1 MLNRE
6 QEISAAKLSIIQYVV
21 VAVLLVLVAGLWRL
35 QVVGKDNYRALAEA
49 NRVRKVPILAPRGRL
64 LDREGRLIVDNYPSV
79 SCFLVHEQGRDLQ
92 ADLPL
97 IARGLNM
104 TADQIEAAIKKYG
117 ISSKYQPIPLKQDI
131 TPDEQEFIEAHRD
144 EMPELELI
152 NEQRRLYPRD
162 GFAAHLIGYVGEV
175 SEDMLQNPQYAYYTP
190 GDVVGRSGV
199 EETYDQ
205 ILRGTDGSH
214 DVLVDSHGRE
224 VGVLGNE
231 PAVPGKDLRL
241 SIDLDVQRAA
251 ENAMGDRN
259 GAIVALDPHTGEVL
273 AMVSRPIFD
282 PNRFAV
288 KIGRDDWNKLMT
300 DPDKPLLNKAIQA
313 QLAPGSTFKV
323 IMSVAGLEENVAQ
336 TLKVNCQGGGT
347 FYGRYFACDAHHGNV
362 DIHNSIPLSCDTY
375 YYTLAERLGITKIA
389 YWAHKMGI
397 GVRTGIDLPNEVSGT
412 MPSEEWAMK
421 NYHRKWYA
429 GETISVGIGQGAV
442 ALTPIQLARAIGGI
456 TSGGQFQ
463 RPHVVL
469 PNQLPAQYEQAMLE
483 TYPGSG
489 TTEARLDPAAWEIIT
504 DGMAETTTGSG
515 TAHASHLEGID
526 FAGKTGTAQVLNHS
540 FGAKSVSAS
549 KSGRANAWFV
559 GVAPRRNPD
568 IVVAVL
574 WEHGGWGAGS
584 AHLAAQVIETYVDKQ
599 RRLEHNLQAP
609 PPPQAATVEVGAV
622 WSASGEQDAASK
634 PGTKPSAKSIN
645 TPVGP
650 GERPAP
656 VQGSPTAGMHG
667 GHFWI
672 PVHPWQQPATVAQL
686 PANKSRRSTPAPA
699 SPTLAAYMPGIES
712 RRPTIPAGLGTR

>member
-6 QEISAAKLSIIQYVV
+6 QEIPAAKLSVVQYVV
-21 VAVLLVLVAGLWRL
+21 LAVLLVLIAGLWRL
-35 QVVGKDNYRALAEA
+35 QIVGKDNYRALAQA

-79 SCFLVHEQGRDLQ
+79 SAFLVHEQGRDLD
-92 ADLPL
+92 ADLPV

-104 TADQIEAAIKKYG
+104 GIDQIQAAIKKYG
-117 ISSKYQPIPLKQDI
+117 ISAKYQPIPLKQDI

-144 EMPELELI
+144 ALPELELI

-175 SEDMLQNPQYAYYTP
+175 SEDMLQQSQYAYYEP

-205 ILRGTDGSH
+205 LLRGTDGSH

-231 PAVPGKDLRL
+231 PAVPGKDLKL
-241 SIDLDVQRAA
+241 SVDLDIQRAA

-259 GAIVALDPHTGEVL
+259 GAMIAMDPHTGEIL
-273 AMVSRPIFD
+273 AMVSRPVFD

-288 KIGRDDWNKLMT
+288 RIGRDDWNKLMT
-300 DPDKPLLNKAIQA
+300 DPNHPLLNKAIQA

-336 TLKVNCQGGGT
+336 TLKVNCQGGAS
-347 FYGRYFACDAHHGNV
+347 FYGRFFACDAHHGNV
-362 DIHNSIPLSCDTY
+362 DIRNALPFSCDTY
-375 YYTLAERLGITKIA
+375 YYTLAQRLGITKIA
-389 YWAHKMGI
+389 DWAHKMGI
-397 GVRTGIDLPNEVSGT
+397 GKKTGIDLPNEVAGT
-412 MPSEEWAMK
+412 MPSEEWAMR

-456 TSGGQFQ
+456 TSGGDFQ
-463 RPHVVL
+463 RPHVVMS
-469 PNQLPAQYEQAMLE
+469 NQLPAQYEQAMLE
-483 TYPGSG
+483 SFPGSG
-489 TTEARLDPAAWEIIT
+489 ATEVRLDPAAWQTIT
-504 DGMAETTTGSG
+504 DGMADTTTGSG

-540 FGAKSVSAS
+540 FGAKSVSSNIA
-549 KSGRANAWFV
+549 GRANAWFV

-568 IVVAVL
+568 IVVVVL

-584 AHLAAQVIETYVDKQ
+584 AHLAAQVIETFVDKQ

-609 PPPQAATVEVGAV
+609 PKAAPLVEVGAIY
-622 WSASGEQDAASK
+622 SAPGEQDGAANN
-634 PGTKPSAKSIN
+634 KPSAKSLS

-650 GERPAP
+650 AEKPAP
-656 VQGSPTAGMHG
+656 PAGSPTAGMHG
-667 GHFWI
+667 GHFFV
-672 PVHPWQQPATVAQL
+672 PVHPWNAARAASVAATVPTRKPSSRQSAPQEGL
-686 PANKSRRSTPAPA
+686 AMAASLHAPVIGVPAR
-699 SPTLAAYMPGIES
+699 
-712 RRPTIPAGLGTR
+712 